1 MSETRKNAV
10 CGLSP
15 DDGELHPLNV
25 KPDGTLRTDVGSISA
40 TVDITGDHAD
50 LDSGAG
56 TDEHEVFAIG
66 LPADGGH
73 VVGGTDT
80 NPLKVRDPNI
90 PVARGNVFT
99 VHANNISLADGGSTG
114 ILAVGD
120 DCEHYRFWRFSAFT
134 DQPGTITVQYSIDG
148 ITWRTLETISIAAN
162 THVNKMYQV
171 TRRYYRVYLT
181 DKVDGNAPTSVD
193 LVSVRSTGG

>member
-10 CGLSP
+10 CGKSP
-15 DDGELHPLNV
+15 DDNELHEINV
-25 KPDGTLRTDVGSISA
+25 KPDGTVRAEVTGISA

-90 PVARGNVFT
+90 PVTRGNVFT
-99 VHANNISLADGGSTG
+99 VHANNASFTDGLTVGNPS
-114 ILAVGD
+114 GD
-120 DCEHYRFWRFSAFT
+120 DCEHYRFWGFSAFT
-134 DQPGTITVQYSIDG
+134 DQPGTITVEYSIDG
-148 ITWRTLETISIAAN
+148 TTWRTLETISIIAN

-171 TRRYYRVYLT
+171 TRRYYRVFLT
-181 DKVDGNAPTSVD
+181 DRADGNAPTSVD